1 MNIIKTEI
9 PFIVEAKIAGCHEK
23 KNRSITYRFIESVH
37 SLCMDKEEVL
47 NSQIRSC
54 NRLLNNP
61 EREGDLE
68 IIRNEITK
76 LNLALDSVQN

>member
-23 KNRSITYRFIESVH
+23 KNRSITYHFIESAH

>member
-9 PFIVEAKIAGCHEK
+9 PFIVEARTAGCHEK
-23 KNRSITYRFIESVH
+23 KNRSITYHFIESAH

-54 NRLLNNP
+54 DRLLDNP
-61 EREGDLE
+61 ERQGDLD
-68 IIRNEITK
+68 IIHNEITK
-76 LNLALDSVQN
+76 LNLALDAVQK